1 MKIEANQIIITSL
14 EFNQEHG
21 VINPRNLVTLTA
33 NVGDLQNPISIQNY
47 PIGNPENVAVLIA
60 QFEAR
65 LPVTEINL

>member
-1 MKIEANQIIITSL
+1 MKIESNQIIITSL
-14 EFNQEHG
+14 EFGQEHG

-33 NVGDLQNPISIQNY
+33 NVGNLQSPLSLQNHPIE
-47 PIGNPENVAVLIA
+47 NPDNVAVLIA

>member
-1 MKIEANQIIITSL
+1 MKIESTQMIITSL
-14 EFNQEHG
+14 EFGQEHG

-47 PIGNPENVAVLIA
+47 PIGNPENVAALIA
-60 QFEAR
+60 QFEAG

>member
-14 EFNQEHG
+14 EFNQEET
-21 VINPRNLVTLTA
+21 VNPRNLVTITA
-33 NVGDLQNPISIQNY
+33 NVGDLQNPLSLQNY
-47 PIGNPENVAVLIA
+47 PIGNPANVAALIA

>member
-1 MKIEANQIIITSL
+1 MKIESNQIIITSL
-14 EFNQEHG
+14 EFGQEET
-21 VINPRNLVTLTA
+21 VNPRNLVTITA

-47 PIGNPENVAVLIA
+47 PIENQANVAVLIA